1 MSPNRI
7 SMYTI
12 MVYIK
17 YMYLFY
23 LVIMELNF
31 TSIIICFIQVTR
43 KQGQF
48 GIISCIAVSPENNG
62 LYACGS
68 FSKSGIVSY

>member
-1 MSPNRI
+1 MSPNR
-7 SMYTI
+7 MYTI
-12 MVYIK
+12 MMVYIK
-17 YMYLFY
+17 YYMYLFY
-23 LVIMELNF
+23 LVIIQLNF

-48 GIISCIAVSPENNG
+48 GIISCIAVSPESNG

-68 FSKSGIVSY
+68 FSKSGIISQ